1 MYMKRREQL
10 RKKMHEMNLAAML
23 VSHPANRFY
32 LSGFELHDV
41 QQNESAGYLLVM
53 ADGNDFICTDPRY
66 LETARRIWN
75 NDNIFIYGGS
85 GSSTKDLNDFLRSQ
99 VRGTL
104 GFEAGSISFKFYSA
118 ISNGLDMRQSDG
130 LVEMMREIKD
140 SQEIVSLEKSMAL
153 NHKLMEWV
161 PSVLLP
167 GRSERDVAWDI
178 ERFFRDNGASEN
190 AFRPIVA
197 VGPNAALPHAEPGQ
211 TLITDN
217 CPVLID
223 CGARYMT
230 YNSDQTRTF
239 WVGNNPTDEFKRTMD
254 LVRGA
259 QSAAIKVIRPGVKC
273 CDVYRAAR
281 EYFEKAGQAEFFTH
295 GLGHGLGLETHEA
308 PSFRQKNETVLK
320 PGMVIT
326 VEPGLYYPQ
335 WGGIRWEHVVLVT
348 EDGVRVL

>member
-1 MYMKRREQL
+1 MYAKRREAL
-10 RKKMHEMNLAAML
+10 RKKLHEQNLAAML
-23 VSHPANRFY
+23 VSYPPNRFY

-41 QQNESAGYLLVM
+41 QQNESAGHLLVM
-53 ADGNDFICTDPRY
+53 ADGHDVICTDPRY

-75 NDNIFIYGGS
+75 ADGIFIYGGS
-85 GSSTKDLNDFLRSQ
+85 GSATRDLNGFLRSQ

-104 GFEAGSISFKFYSA
+104 GFEAGAVSLKFYNA
-118 ISNGLDMRQSDG
+118 IAEGLDMRQADG
-130 LVEMMREIKD
+130 LVETMREIKD
-140 SQEIVSLEKSMAL
+140 AQEIACLEESMAL
-153 NHKLMEWV
+153 NHKLMEWI
-161 PSVLLP
+161 PSMLLP
-167 GRSERDVAWDI
+167 GRTEADIAWDI
-178 ERFFRDNGASEN
+178 EKFFRENGASEN

-239 WVGNNPTDEFKRTMD
+239 WVGDAPADEFRRAMD

-259 QSAAIKVIRPGVKC
+259 QSAAIALIRPGVKC
-273 CDVYRAAR
+273 CDVYRAA
-281 EYFEKAGQAEFFTH
+281 YDHFDKAGQAEYFTH
-295 GLGHGLGLETHEA
+295 GLGHGVGLETHEA
-308 PSFRQKNETVLK
+308 PSFRRKGETVLQ

-335 WGGIRWEHVVLVT
+335 WGGVRWENVVLVT

>member
-1 MYMKRREQL
+1 MYADRRERL
-10 RKKMHEMNLAAML
+10 REKMCEMNLAAML

-41 QQNESAGYLLVM
+41 QQNESAGHLLVM
-53 ADGNDFICTDPRY
+53 ADGNDVLCTDSRY
-66 LETARRIWN
+66 LETARRIWDS
-75 NDNIFIYGGS
+75 DNIFIYGGS
-85 GSSTKDLNDFLRSQ
+85 GSSTKDMNAFLQDRVQ
-99 VRGTL
+99 GCL
-104 GFEAGSISFKFYSA
+104 GFEAGSISFKFHEA
-118 ISNGLDMRQSDG
+118 ISTGLTMRPADG
-130 LVEMMREIKD
+130 LVEGMRTIKD
-140 SQEIVSLEKSMAL
+140 AHEILSLEKSMAL

-161 PSVLLP
+161 PSVLIP
-167 GRSERDVAWDI
+167 GRTEADVAWDI
-178 ERFFRDNGASEN
+178 EKFFREHGASEN

-211 TLITDN
+211 TVITDN

-239 WVGNNPTDEFKRTMD
+239 WVGNAPSDAFKRTMD
-254 LVRGA
+254 LVRKA
-259 QSAAIKVIRPGVKC
+259 QQAAIDIIRPGVKC
-273 CDVYRAAR
+273 GEVYHAAR
-281 EYFEKAGQAEFFTH
+281 AYFDAFGQGEFFNH

-308 PSFRQKNETVLK
+308 PSFRLKSETVLA

-335 WGGIRWEHVVLVT
+335 WGGIRWENVVLVT

>member
-1 MYMKRREQL
+1 MFTERRERL

-41 QQNESAGYLLVM
+41 QQNESAGHLLVM
-53 ADGNDFICTDPRY
+53 ADGNDVICTDPRY

-85 GSSTKDLNDFLRSQ
+85 GSSTNDMNAFLRGQ
-99 VRGTL
+99 VRGAL
-104 GFEAGSISFKFYSA
+104 GFEAGSVSLKFHNSISE
-118 ISNGLDMRQSDG
+118 GLDMRPADG
-130 LVEMMREIKD
+130 LVEAMREIKD
-140 SQEIVSLEKSMAL
+140 AREIASLEKSMEL

-161 PSVLLP
+161 PGVLLP
-167 GRSERDVAWDI
+167 GRTEAEVAWDI
-178 ERFFRDNGASEN
+178 EKFFRENGASEN

-211 TLITDN
+211 TRIIDN

-239 WVGNNPTDEFKRTMD
+239 WVGDAPTDVFKRTMD

-259 QSAAIKVIRPGVKC
+259 R
-273 CDVYRAAR
+273 
-281 EYFEKAGQAEFFTH
+281 
-295 GLGHGLGLETHEA
+295 
-308 PSFRQKNETVLK
+308 SFR
-320 PGMVIT
+320 
-326 VEPGLYYPQ
+326 
-335 WGGIRWEHVVLVT
+335 
-348 EDGVRVL
+348 